1 MRAPPAT
8 RDELRRDVTN
18 LVIRSREGD
27 RDAIDSLFAAAYQEL
42 RRLARARLRAGGR
55 DAVLDTTALVHEAYV
70 RLVEVEQPNF
80 RDHAHFFRYASHAM
94 RSVIVDLI
102 RHRQAERR
110 GGGAVHVSF
119 TEASPDATPA
129 GEREILRIH
138 RGLDKLAAV
147 DGRLAQTVE
156 MRYFGGMTESEIAT
170 ALGLTDRTV
179 RRDPAKARLVLRAAF
194 G

>member
-1 MRAPPAT
+1 MHPSPAG
-8 RDELRRDVTN
+8 REELRPDLTN
-18 LVIRSREGD
+18 LILRSREGD
-27 RDAIDSLFAAAYQEL
+27 RDAVDSLFAAAYQEL

-70 RLVEVEQPNF
+70 RLVGVEQPGF
-80 RDHAHFFRYASHAM
+80 RDRAHFFQYASHAM

-102 RHRQAERR
+102 RHHQAQRR

-119 TEASPDATPA
+119 AETSPDATAA
-129 GEREILRIH
+129 GEREILHIH
-138 RGLDKLAAV
+138 QELDKLAAL
-147 DGRLAQTVE
+147 DSRMAQAVE
-156 MRYFGGMTESEIAT
+156 MRYFGGMTEAEIAA

-179 RRDPAKARLVLRAAF
+179 RRDLAKARLVLRAAL